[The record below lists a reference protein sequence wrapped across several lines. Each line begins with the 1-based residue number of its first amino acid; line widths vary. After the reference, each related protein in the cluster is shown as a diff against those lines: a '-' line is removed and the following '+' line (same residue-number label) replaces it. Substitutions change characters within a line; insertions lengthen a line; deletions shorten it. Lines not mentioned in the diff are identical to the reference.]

1 MPLELLLLPPELK
14 VRMKAEIIKKLEELL
29 TTEDI
34 TSIKRE
40 VRDLLQDY
48 NELTSKDRQQQ
59 FDAWTENDNDEG
71 APFEYTPAAEDT
83 ELDAHLEEY
92 RKRLKEHGERIA
104 KEQKANL
111 ESKEGILTKLEELVK
126 TEENIGRAF
135 SVFNELEEEWKKIG
149 DVPGDRFKDIQERQ
163 TQLKNDFYYNINIYK
178 ELKEHDLKRNLEK
191 KEALIE
197 KAKELEN
204 VNEIK
209 ELELLTRSYQKEFL
223 DVGPSPR
230 ENWKEI
236 GDEFF
241 GLIRTA
247 FDRIQAHYDAL
258 REEYEA
264 NLKAKQD
271 LVAKVVEIVELDM
284 NNHGTW
290 QKKTEE
296 VLAIQK
302 EWKTVGFVPRKDSD
316 AVWDEFRSKCDQFFA
331 NKQAF
336 YDQRKTQQKE
346 NKAKK
351 EALCEKAEAIHES
364 TDWKQT
370 TDALIALQKEW
381 KAVGGAQQSE
391 ERKLWDR
398 FRKACDHF
406 FEAKKKHF
414 AGMDERQEE
423 NQKAKEDLI
432 AQIEAFEL
440 TGNRSADLEQLRGF
454 QEKWSGIGFVP
465 RKVLKD
471 INQSYYK
478 AIDSKYDALK
488 ANRMERSVDQ
498 YKDRLENL
506 KDKSDGDQALR
517 RERRLLRDKI
527 DRLNQRV
534 IQYENNMNFFTGPGA
549 ADLKKDFE
557 KKIRVAKE
565 EIVEIRKKLKLFDEV

>member
-1 MPLELLLLPPELK
+1 MK
-14 VRMKAEIIKKLEELL
+14 VEIITKLEELL
-29 TTEDI
+29 KTEDI

-40 VRDLLQDY
+40 VRELLQEY
-48 NELTSKDRQQQ
+48 NDLTSADRDKQ
-59 FDAWTENDNDEG
+59 FKAWTENDNDEG
-71 APFEYTPAAEDT
+71 AAFEYTPAPED
-83 ELDAHLEEY
+83 EVFDGHMDEY

-104 KEQKANL
+104 REQKVNL
-111 ESKEGILTKLEELVK
+111 EAKEAILTKLEELVK
-126 TEENIGRAF
+126 TEENIGKAF
-135 SVFNELEEEWKKIG
+135 AVFNELEEEWKKIG
-149 DVPGDRFKDIQERQ
+149 DVPGDRFKDVQDRH

-191 KEALIE
+191 KEALIA
-197 KAKELEN
+197 KARELEK
-204 VNEIK
+204 VTDIK
-209 ELELLTRSYQKEFL
+209 ELELLTRSYNKEFL
-223 DVGPSPR
+223 DIGPSPR

-241 GLIRTA
+241 GLIRA
-247 FDRIQAHYDAL
+247 GFDRIQAHYDGL
-258 REEYEA
+258 RAEYEA
-264 NLKAKQD
+264 NLQAKKD
-271 LVAKVVEIVELDM
+271 LVAKVAEIVELDM

-290 QKKTEE
+290 QKKTDE

-302 EWKTVGFVPRKDSD
+302 EWKTVGFVPRKESD
-316 AVWDEFRSKCDQFFA
+316 AVWEEFRAMCDRFFEK
-331 NKQAF
+331 KQSF
-336 YDQRKTQQKE
+336 YDERKQQQKE
-346 NKAKK
+346 NKVKK
-351 EALCEKAEAIHES
+351 EALCVKAEELQES

-398 FRKACDHF
+398 FRKACDNF
-406 FEAKKKHF
+406 FETKKKHF
-414 AGMDERQEE
+414 AGMDERQET

-432 AQIEAFEL
+432 TEIEAFEL
-440 TGNRSADLEQLRGF
+440 TGNRSADLEQLREF
-454 QEKWSGIGFVP
+454 QQKWNSIGFVP
-465 RKVLKD
+465 KKMLKE
-471 INQSYYK
+471 INQRYYA

-506 KDKSDGDQALR
+506 KDKSDGDKALR
-517 RERRLLRDKI
+517 RERRLLLDKI

-557 KKIRVAKE
+557 KKIRSAKE
-565 EIVEIRKKLKLFDEV
+565 EITEIRKKLKLFNEV